1 MKETLKYKLDLQTFA
16 SGDSDEGVAM
26 RYELLSYMN
35 VTPKASTP
43 QYELIGE
50 GFTEMTETLNPQT
63 KESGYIH
70 QKSKSN
76 SITGYA
82 PTFDF
87 TAEKYKGDPVCE
99 YIENIGLKRLIGAD
113 AETDIVNVLM
123 NKAGTTAGTYVA
135 YKQKVAIR
143 CDQVNGGA
151 GQDAMPLTGSLLY
164 KGDAVEGTFNQETK
178 TFTANTESTASE

>member
-1 MKETLKYKLDLQTFA
+1 MNKVKYKLDLQTFA
-16 SGDSDEGVAM
+16 ESDTDSGAAM

-35 VTPKASTP
+35 ITPKESTA

-50 GFTEMTETLNPQT
+50 GFTEMAETLNPQT

-87 TAEKYKGDPVCE
+87 TAENYKGDKVCE
-99 YIENIGLKRLIGAD
+99 YIENIGNERLIGSD
-113 AETDIVNVLM
+113 AETDIVNVLIY
-123 NKAGTTAGTYVA
+123 KKGTASDTYVA

-143 CDQVNGGA
+143 CDQVKGGA
-151 GQDAMPLTGSLLY
+151 GQDSMPLTGSLLY
-164 KGDAVEGTFNQETK
+164 KGDAVKGTFNTKTK
-178 TFTANTESTASE
+178 TFTADTASTAGE

>member
-1 MKETLKYKLDLQTFA
+1 MEDLRFKLDLQTFA
-16 SGDSDEGVAM
+16 ANSADKGVAM
-26 RYELLSYMN
+26 RYELLSFMN
-35 VTPKASTP
+35 VTPNAETGK
-43 QYELIGE
+43 YELIGE
-50 GFTEMTETLNPQT
+50 GFTDMNESLNPQT

-87 TAEKYKGDPVCE
+87 TAENYKGDPVCE
-99 YIENIGLKRLIGAD
+99 YIANVGNERLIGKD

-123 NKAGTTAGTYVA
+123 YKKGTDDNTYVA
-135 YKQKVAIR
+135 YQQKVAIR
-143 CDQVNGGA
+143 CDQVKGGT

-164 KGDAVEGTFNQETK
+164 KGDAVKGIFNTQTK
-178 TFTANTESTASE
+178 AFTADQATTS